1 MTVLAAELAG
11 RIDRIPQL
19 MRDAVL
25 AIGPSPV
32 V

>member
-1 MTVLAAELAG
+1 MTVLAAELAAG
-11 RIDRIPQL
+11 IDRIPRL

-25 AIGPSPV
+25 AIGSSPV